1 MSAIL
6 SNESIASV
14 EALAID
20 GGVAAVTQPFAKW
33 PYYAQTVTAAV
44 AGILRSGRVNYWT
57 GEEGEKFEKEFAAYC
72 GAKYAVAV
80 ANGSVALELAL
91 RALGIGPGDEV
102 IVPSRTFIASA
113 TCAMICGAT
122 PVFADVSLESQT
134 LDIDSVRRMISA
146 RTKAIIA
153 VHLAGWP
160 CAMDQLLDLA
170 RQHSLYVVE
179 DCAQAHGA
187 IYKGRRVGAIGDI
200 GAFSFCQDKII
211 STGGEGGMVIT
222 NDAALWEK
230 MWSYKDHGREFALS
244 KMKPGTGF
252 RWIHNTVG
260 SNFRLTEMQS
270 AIGRMQLRELD
281 DQLQTRRHYAW
292 LLTRR
297 FVHMP
302 GLRVP
307 VPSLELQ
314 PAYYRFYAFVEPE
327 QLAAGWNRNRV
338 LEAICA
344 EGVPCGVGSCSEIY
358 LEQTFPASMRPA
370 EPLPNARQLGETSLA
385 FLVHPTLSEINIRET
400 CNAVEKVMNTATS
413 HHAWQPF
420 AEQHV

>member
-1 MSAIL
+1 MPAML
-6 SNESIASV
+6 SNEYIGSA
-14 EALAID
+14 EALAVN
-20 GGVAAVTQPFAKW
+20 GGRRTATEPFARW
-33 PYYAQTVTAAV
+33 PYYPQTVIAAV
-44 AGILRSGRVNYWT
+44 AEVLRSGRVNYWT
-57 GEEGEKFEKEFAAYC
+57 GEEGEKFEREFAAYC

-113 TCAMICGAT
+113 TCVMLCGAT
-122 PVFADVSLESQT
+122 PIFADVNLESQT
-134 LDIDSVRRMISA
+134 LEIDSVRRLISP

-160 CAMDQLLDLA
+160 CAMDELMELA
-170 RQHSLYVVE
+170 AQHSLYVIE

-187 IYKGRRVGAIGDI
+187 RYKGRCVGTIGDI
-200 GAFSFCQDKII
+200 AAFSFCQDKII
-211 STGGEGGMVIT
+211 STGGEGGMVTT

-230 MWSYKDHGREFALS
+230 MWSYKDHGRDFALS

-252 RWIHNTVG
+252 RWIHNTIG

-270 AIGRMQLRELD
+270 AIGRMQLQELD
-281 DQLQTRRHYAW
+281 DQLRIRRHYAW

-297 FVHMP
+297 FVHIP

-307 VPSLELQ
+307 VPSPDIQ

-327 QLAAGWNRNRV
+327 QLASGWNRDRV

-344 EGVPCGVGSCSEIY
+344 EGVPGGVGSCSEIY
-358 LEQTFPASMRPA
+358 LEKAFPGSTRPG
-370 EPLPNARQLGETSLA
+370 EGLLNAKRLGETSLA
-385 FLVHPTLSEINIRET
+385 FLVHPTLSEINIRQT
-400 CNAVEKVMNTATS
+400 CDAVEKVMNTATYPHEWHS
-413 HHAWQPF
+413 VA
-420 AEQHV
+420 